1 MPYVKR
7 TKTNMDRLV
16 HEGTI
21 KSIEFSKWV
30 TSIVPIV
37 KEDSTILIFGD
48 YKQTINQVAKLDN
61 YPIPKIEDL
70 YATLREGVEFTRL
83 DLIQAYQRLELD
95 KDSEA
100 KTFISTHKGLFKYK
114 CHPHGISSAPGIY
127 QRTIES
133 LASSRKYLK
142 W

>member
-1 MPYVKR
+1 
-7 TKTNMDRLV
+7 MDRLV

-70 YATLREGVEFTRL
+70 YATLREGVEFTKL
-83 DLIQAYQRLELD
+83 DLIFLIVIDTYSKWIEVYP
-95 KDSEA
+95 
-100 KTFISTHKGLFKYK
+100 ST
-114 CHPHGISSAPGIY
+114 I
-127 QRTIES
+127 
-133 LASSRKYLK
+133 
-142 W
+142 

>member
-70 YATLREGVEFTRL
+70 YATLREGVEFTKL
-83 DLIQAYQRLELD
+83 DLIFLIVIDTYSKWIEVYP
-95 KDSEA
+95 
-100 KTFISTHKGLFKYK
+100 ST
-114 CHPHGISSAPGIY
+114 I
-127 QRTIES
+127 
-133 LASSRKYLK
+133 
-142 W
+142 

>member
-1 MPYVKR
+1 M
-7 TKTNMDRLV
+7 
-16 HEGTI
+16 I
-21 KSIEFSKWV
+21 
-30 TSIVPIV
+30 

-70 YATLREGVEFTRL
+70 YATLREGVEFTKL
-83 DLIQAYQRLELD
+83 DLIQAYQRVELD
-95 KDSEA
+95 KDTEA

-114 CHPHGISSAPGIY
+114 RHPHGISSAPGIY